1 MARLI
6 DADDL
11 IRHAKET
18 KITAIFPNYTEFSSE
33 TGNAIGMYG
42 QYWKTLLEDAPTIE
56 PKQEWISVRDRLP
69 EKGKSVL
76 VYWDDGFDIGEYVG
90 GEVGDDVY
98 WMPLP
103 EPPKEGE

>member
-6 DADDL
+6 DADALDAHSLPMDMGGCIL
-11 IRHAKET
+11 IDDV
-18 KITAIFPNYTEFSSE
+18 TEMIA
-33 TGNAIGMYG
+33 N
-42 QYWKTLLEDAPTIE
+42 APTIE
-56 PKQEWISVRDRLP
+56 PVKQGWISVKDRLP

-103 EPPKEGE
+103 EPPKNAQERVR

>member
-6 DADDL
+6 DADALDAHSLPMDMGGCIL
-11 IRHAKET
+11 IDDV
-18 KITAIFPNYTEFSSE
+18 TEMIA
-33 TGNAIGMYG
+33 N
-42 QYWKTLLEDAPTIE
+42 APTIE
-56 PKQEWISVRDRLP
+56 PVKQGWISVKDRLP

-103 EPPKEGE
+103 ELPKNAQERVR

>member
-6 DADDL
+6 DANNL
-11 IRHAKET
+11 IQKLRGNVLVDVTTELEKE
-18 KITAIFPNYTEFSSE
+18 IEN
-33 TGNAIGMYG
+33 
-42 QYWKTLLEDAPTIE
+42 APTID
-56 PKQEWISVRDRLP
+56 PVKQEWVRAKDRLP

-103 EPPKEGE
+103 EPPEKEK

>member
-6 DADDL
+6 DADAITKNTIVDFVGENGGFISHGDVLWL
-11 IRHAKET
+11 ISK
-18 KITAIFPNYTEFSSE
+18 
-33 TGNAIGMYG
+33 
-42 QYWKTLLEDAPTIE
+42 QPTIE
-56 PKQEWISVRDRLP
+56 AKQEWVSVKDRLP
-69 EKGKSVL
+69 EKGKRVL

-103 EPPKEGE
+103 EPPEK